1 MTLRVFITFFTAFNP
16 LGLEGSN
23 QERGR
28 CCAVSKGYYWNQRL
42 SPEQDAPSA
51 LSPFKI
57 MLNLIQG
64 NRQCCREWRWCAG
77 CSLGLGEEVWQDG
90 VPKNL
95 FVHLMFTYCFWSGD
109 VCGQMVAL
117 EKKQHI
123 FYNPQDP
130 VLLHV
135 HCCDLWKSCECWCC
149 ECWWVIRS
157 PWWSLAPLL
166 LRASWFWM
174 LTTNRWIFPCVLILI
189 CPSARSPARGS
200 GQSYPPKLLHISF
213 PWRDILTDTFLWVSL
228 SRDQMMS
235 PPRAWEQCESSSR
248 SWQAVP
254 CAGPDGQSREPCL

>member
-77 CSLGLGEEVWQDG
+77 CSLGLGEEVWKDG

-95 FVHLMFTYCFWSGD
+95 FVHLRFSYCFWSGG

-130 VLLHV
+130 VLCTCTAVTYGKAVSVDAVSVDEWSAALGGHWP
-135 HCCDLWKSCECWCC
+135 HYCWGHPGFEC
-149 ECWWVIRS
+149 
-157 PWWSLAPLL
+157 
-166 LRASWFWM
+166 
-174 LTTNRWIFPCVLILI
+174 
-189 CPSARSPARGS
+189 
-200 GQSYPPKLLHISF
+200 
-213 PWRDILTDTFLWVSL
+213 
-228 SRDQMMS
+228 
-235 PPRAWEQCESSSR
+235 
-248 SWQAVP
+248 
-254 CAGPDGQSREPCL
+254 